1 MSKRDP
7 LILVDDVRTAISKIE
22 RYIAGLDHD
31 QFLADD
37 LRKDAVARNLE
48 IIGEAVRQLPDDFKQ
63 AHTDVPWP
71 QIAGLRNRIVHDD
84 FGLDWEIIWHV
95 LQHELSEL
103 KTRLPTTS

>member
-7 LILVDDVRTAISKIE
+7 LILVEDVRTAISKIE

-48 IIGEAVRQLPDDFKQ
+48 IVGEAMHHLPDDFKQ
-63 AHTDVPWP
+63 AHAKSLSVGKPVS
-71 QIAGLRNRIVHDD
+71 RN
-84 FGLDWEIIWHV
+84 HV
-95 LQHELSEL
+95 IL
-103 KTRLPTTS
+103 